1 MVMSQSQHSLRR
13 HATMVIAMAIV
24 LVGSIGGWAAT
35 TTLSNAVV
43 GDATVIID
51 DNVKKIQHLVGGIV
65 SEISVSEG
73 EHVEAGNVLLRL
85 DGTSV
90 KANLGI
96 INSSLAQ
103 LYVRRSRL
111 QAERLGAP
119 SFSLDELQANG
130 VDLEANKLL
139 IDGEMQLFK
148 TRQSSMVGRKKQ
160 LEEKT
165 AQLAEEIKGDTIQLQ
180 AIDDATALVNEELEA
195 TEELYARKLV
205 TMQKIN
211 SLKREKT
218 DLDGNRGG
226 RVAARA
232 QAEGKIAEINLQIL
246 QLDADQSA
254 DNSKDLTD
262 VEAKIAEMEE
272 RRIAALDQLQR
283 LDVKAPLSGRVYQ
296 LSVHTVGG
304 VVNPGEPLMLLAPDN
319 RALTVE
325 GKIATRNVDQVH
337 VDQDVDI
344 RFTAF
349 DQRTTPE
356 VQGKVL
362 SISPDVITEERT
374 GAKYYPVRIKPEPES
389 LAKLQGMALY
399 PGMPAEIFIKVAD
412 RSVISY
418 LTKPL
423 TDQMN
428 HTFREE

>member
-1 MVMSQSQHSLRR
+1 MTVSESQRSLRR
-13 HATMVIAMAIV
+13 HSVMVVAMAIL
-24 LVGSIGGWAAT
+24 LVGNIGGWAAT

-43 GDATVIID
+43 GEATVVID

-73 EHVEAGNVLLRL
+73 SHVNAGDVLLRL

-96 INSSLAQ
+96 INSNLAQ

-111 QAERLGAP
+111 EAERLGQP
-119 SFSLDELQANG
+119 SFSMDELEAKG
-130 VDLEANKLL
+130 VDLGGNKLL

-160 LEEKT
+160 LEEKM
-165 AQLAEEIKGDTIQLQ
+165 AQLDEEIKGDTIQLQ
-180 AIDDATALVNEELEA
+180 AIDDATSLVNEELAA
-195 TEELYARKLV
+195 TEELYEKKLV

-211 SLKREKT
+211 SLKRQKA
-218 DLDGNRGG
+218 DLDGSRGS
-226 RVAARA
+226 RVAYRA
-232 QAEGKIAEINLQIL
+232 QAEGKIAEIKLQVL

-254 DNSKDLTD
+254 ENSKDLTD
-262 VEAKIAEMEE
+262 VEGNIAEMEE

-283 LDVKAPLSGRVYQ
+283 LDLKAPLSGRIYQ

-304 VVNPGEPLMLLAPDN
+304 VVTPGETLMLLAPDN

-325 GKIATRNVDQVH
+325 AKIATRNIDQVH

-349 DQRTTPE
+349 DQRSTPE

-362 SISPDVITEERT
+362 SVSPDAITEERT
-374 GAKYYPVRIKPEPES
+374 GAKYYPVRIRPEPES
-389 LAKLQGMALY
+389 LAKLQGMKLY

-423 TDQMN
+423 TDQMK

>member
-1 MVMSQSQHSLRR
+1 MV
-13 HATMVIAMAIV
+13 VAMAIL
-24 LVGSIGGWAAT
+24 LVGNIGGWAAT

-43 GDATVIID
+43 GEATVVID

-73 EHVEAGNVLLRL
+73 SHVNAGDVLLRL

-96 INSSLAQ
+96 INSNLAQ

-111 QAERLGAP
+111 EAERLGQP
-119 SFSLDELQANG
+119 SFSMDELEAKG
-130 VDLEANKLL
+130 VDLGGNKLL

-160 LEEKT
+160 LEEKM
-165 AQLAEEIKGDTIQLQ
+165 AQLDEEIKGDTIQLQ
-180 AIDDATALVNEELEA
+180 AIDDATSLVNEELAA
-195 TEELYARKLV
+195 TEELYEKKLV

-211 SLKREKT
+211 SLKRQKA
-218 DLDGNRGG
+218 DLDGSRGS
-226 RVAARA
+226 RVAYRA
-232 QAEGKIAEINLQIL
+232 QAEGKIAEIKLQVL

-254 DNSKDLTD
+254 ENSKDLTD
-262 VEAKIAEMEE
+262 VEGNIAEMEE

-283 LDVKAPLSGRVYQ
+283 LDLKAPLSGRIYQ

-304 VVNPGEPLMLLAPDN
+304 VVTPGETLMLLAPDN

-325 GKIATRNVDQVH
+325 AKIATRNIDQVH

-349 DQRTTPE
+349 DQRSTPE

-362 SISPDVITEERT
+362 SVSPDAITEERT
-374 GAKYYPVRIKPEPES
+374 GAKYYPVRIRPEPES
-389 LAKLQGMALY
+389 LAKLQGMKLY

-423 TDQMN
+423 TDQMK

>member
-1 MVMSQSQHSLRR
+1 MTVSESQRSLRR
-13 HATMVIAMAIV
+13 HSVMVVAMAIL
-24 LVGSIGGWAAT
+24 LVGNIGGWAAT

-43 GDATVIID
+43 GEATVVID

-73 EHVEAGNVLLRL
+73 SHVNAGEVLLKL

-96 INSSLAQ
+96 INSNLAQ

-111 QAERLGAP
+111 EAERLGQP
-119 SFSLDELQANG
+119 SFSMDELEAKG

-160 LEEKT
+160 LEEKM
-165 AQLAEEIKGDTIQLQ
+165 AQLDEEIKGDTIQLQ
-180 AIDDATALVNEELEA
+180 AIDDATTLVNEELAA
-195 TEELYARKLV
+195 TEELYEKKLV

-211 SLKREKT
+211 SLKRQKA
-218 DLDGNRGG
+218 DLDGSRGS
-226 RVAARA
+226 RVAYRA
-232 QAEGKIAEINLQIL
+232 QAEGKIAEIKLQVL

-254 DNSKDLTD
+254 ENSKDLTD
-262 VEAKIAEMEE
+262 VEGNIAEMEE

-283 LDVKAPLSGRVYQ
+283 LDLKAPLSGRIYQ
-296 LSVHTVGG
+296 LSVHTLGG
-304 VVNPGEPLMLLAPDN
+304 VVTPGETLMLLAPDN

-325 GKIATRNVDQVH
+325 AKIATRNIDQVH

-349 DQRTTPE
+349 DQRSTPE

-362 SISPDVITEERT
+362 SVSPDAITEERT
-374 GAKYYPVRIKPEPES
+374 GAKYYPVRIRPEPES
-389 LAKLQGMALY
+389 LAKLQGMKLY

-423 TDQMN
+423 TDQMK

>member
-1 MVMSQSQHSLRR
+1 MTVSESQRSLRR
-13 HATMVIAMAIV
+13 HSVMVVAMAIL
-24 LVGSIGGWAAT
+24 LVGNIGGWAAT

-43 GDATVIID
+43 GEATVVID

-73 EHVEAGNVLLRL
+73 SHVNAGEILLKL

-96 INSSLAQ
+96 INSNLAQ

-111 QAERLGAP
+111 EAERLGQP
-119 SFSLDELQANG
+119 SFSMDELQAKG
-130 VDLEANKLL
+130 VDLEGNKLL
-139 IDGEMQLFK
+139 IDGELQLFK

-160 LEEKT
+160 LEEKM
-165 AQLAEEIKGDTIQLQ
+165 AQLDEEIKGDTIQLQ
-180 AIDDATALVNEELEA
+180 AIDDATTLVNEELAA
-195 TEELYARKLV
+195 TEELYEKKLV

-211 SLKREKT
+211 SLKRQKA
-218 DLDGNRGG
+218 DLDGSRGS
-226 RVAARA
+226 RVAYRA
-232 QAEGKIAEINLQIL
+232 QAEGKIAEIKLQVL

-254 DNSKDLTD
+254 ENSKDLTD
-262 VEAKIAEMEE
+262 VEGNIAEMEE

-283 LDVKAPLSGRVYQ
+283 LDLKAPLSGRIYQ
-296 LSVHTVGG
+296 LSVHTLGG
-304 VVNPGEPLMLLAPDN
+304 VVTPGETLMLLAPDN

-325 GKIATRNVDQVH
+325 AKIATRNIDQVH

-349 DQRTTPE
+349 DQRSTPE

-362 SISPDVITEERT
+362 SVSPDAITEERT
-374 GAKYYPVRIKPEPES
+374 GAKYYPVRIRPEPES
-389 LAKLQGMALY
+389 LAKLQGMKLY

-423 TDQMN
+423 TDQMK

>member
-1 MVMSQSQHSLRR
+1 MTVSESQRSLRR
-13 HATMVIAMAIV
+13 HSVMVVAMAIL
-24 LVGSIGGWAAT
+24 LVGNIGGWAAT

-43 GDATVIID
+43 GEATVVID

-73 EHVEAGNVLLRL
+73 SHVNAGEVLLKL

-96 INSSLAQ
+96 INSNLAQ

-111 QAERLGAP
+111 EAERLGQP
-119 SFSLDELQANG
+119 NFSMDELRAKG
-130 VDLEANKLL
+130 VDLEGNKLL
-139 IDGEMQLFK
+139 IDGELQLFK

-160 LEEKT
+160 LEEKM
-165 AQLAEEIKGDTIQLQ
+165 AQLDEEIKGDTIQLQ
-180 AIDDATALVNEELEA
+180 AIDDATTLVNEELAA
-195 TEELYARKLV
+195 TEELYEKKLV

-211 SLKREKT
+211 SLKRQKA
-218 DLDGNRGG
+218 DLDGSRGS
-226 RVAARA
+226 RVAYRA
-232 QAEGKIAEINLQIL
+232 QAEGKIAEIKLQVL

-254 DNSKDLTD
+254 ENSKDLTD
-262 VEAKIAEMEE
+262 VEGNIAEMEE

-283 LDVKAPLSGRVYQ
+283 LDLKAPLSGRIYQ
-296 LSVHTVGG
+296 LSVHTLGG
-304 VVNPGEPLMLLAPDN
+304 VVTPGETLMLLAPDN

-325 GKIATRNVDQVH
+325 AKIATRNIDQVH

-349 DQRTTPE
+349 DQRSTPE

-362 SISPDVITEERT
+362 SVSPDAITEERT
-374 GAKYYPVRIKPEPES
+374 GAKYYPVRIRPEPES
-389 LAKLQGMALY
+389 LAKLQGMKLY

-423 TDQMN
+423 TDQMK

>member
-1 MVMSQSQHSLRR
+1 MTVSESQRSLRR
-13 HATMVIAMAIV
+13 HSVMVVAMAIL
-24 LVGSIGGWAAT
+24 LVGNIGGWAAT

-43 GDATVIID
+43 GEATVVID

-73 EHVEAGNVLLRL
+73 SHVNAGEVLLKL

-96 INSSLAQ
+96 INSNLAQ

-111 QAERLGAP
+111 EAERLGQP
-119 SFSLDELQANG
+119 SFSMDELRAKG
-130 VDLEANKLL
+130 VDLEGNKLL
-139 IDGEMQLFK
+139 IDGELQLFK

-160 LEEKT
+160 LEEKM
-165 AQLAEEIKGDTIQLQ
+165 AQLDEEIKGDTIQLQ
-180 AIDDATALVNEELEA
+180 AIDDATTLVNEELAA
-195 TEELYARKLV
+195 TEELYEKKLV

-211 SLKREKT
+211 SLKRQKA
-218 DLDGNRGG
+218 DLDGSRGS
-226 RVAARA
+226 RVAYRA
-232 QAEGKIAEINLQIL
+232 QAEGKIAEIKLQVL

-254 DNSKDLTD
+254 ENSKDLTD
-262 VEAKIAEMEE
+262 VEGNIAEMEE

-283 LDVKAPLSGRVYQ
+283 LDLKAPLSGRIYQ
-296 LSVHTVGG
+296 LSVHTLGG
-304 VVNPGEPLMLLAPDN
+304 VVTPGETLMLLAPDN

-325 GKIATRNVDQVH
+325 AKIATRNIDQVH

-349 DQRTTPE
+349 DQRSTPE

-362 SISPDVITEERT
+362 SVSPDAITEERT
-374 GAKYYPVRIKPEPES
+374 GAKYYPVRIRPEPES
-389 LAKLQGMALY
+389 LAKLQGMKLY

-423 TDQMN
+423 TDQMK

>member
-1 MVMSQSQHSLRR
+1 MTISESQRSLRR
-13 HATMVIAMAIV
+13 HSVMVVAMAIL
-24 LVGSIGGWAAT
+24 LVGNIGGWAAT

-43 GDATVIID
+43 GEATVVID

-73 EHVEAGNVLLRL
+73 SHVNAGEVLLKL

-96 INSSLAQ
+96 INSNLAQ

-111 QAERLGAP
+111 EAERLGQP
-119 SFSLDELQANG
+119 SFSMDELEAKG

-160 LEEKT
+160 LEEKM
-165 AQLAEEIKGDTIQLQ
+165 AQLDEEIKGDTIQLQ
-180 AIDDATALVNEELEA
+180 AIDDATTLVNEELAA
-195 TEELYARKLV
+195 TEELYEKKLV

-211 SLKREKT
+211 SLKRQKA
-218 DLDGNRGG
+218 DLDGSRGS
-226 RVAARA
+226 RVAYRA
-232 QAEGKIAEINLQIL
+232 QAEGKIAEIKLQVL

-254 DNSKDLTD
+254 ENSKDLTD
-262 VEAKIAEMEE
+262 VEGNIAEMEE

-283 LDVKAPLSGRVYQ
+283 LDLKAPLSGRIYQ
-296 LSVHTVGG
+296 LSVHTLGG
-304 VVNPGEPLMLLAPDN
+304 VVTPGETLMLLAPDN

-325 GKIATRNVDQVH
+325 AKIATRNIDQVH

-349 DQRTTPE
+349 DQRSTPE

-362 SISPDVITEERT
+362 SVSPDAITEERT
-374 GAKYYPVRIKPEPES
+374 GAKYYPVRIRPEPES
-389 LAKLQGMALY
+389 LAKLQGMKLY

-423 TDQMN
+423 TDQMK

>member
-1 MVMSQSQHSLRR
+1 MTVSESQRSLRR
-13 HATMVIAMAIV
+13 HSVMVVAMAIL
-24 LVGSIGGWAAT
+24 LVGNIGGWAAT

-43 GDATVIID
+43 GEATVVID

-73 EHVEAGNVLLRL
+73 SHVNAGDVLLRL

-96 INSSLAQ
+96 INSNLAQ

-111 QAERLGAP
+111 EAERLGQP
-119 SFSLDELQANG
+119 SFSMDELEAKG
-130 VDLEANKLL
+130 VDLEGNKLL

-160 LEEKT
+160 LEEKM
-165 AQLAEEIKGDTIQLQ
+165 AQLDEEIKGDTIQLQ
-180 AIDDATALVNEELEA
+180 AIDDATSLVNEELAA
-195 TEELYARKLV
+195 TEELYEKKLV

-211 SLKREKT
+211 SLKRQKA
-218 DLDGNRGG
+218 DLDGSRGS
-226 RVAARA
+226 RVAYRA
-232 QAEGKIAEINLQIL
+232 QAEGKIAEIKLQVL

-254 DNSKDLTD
+254 ENSKDLTD
-262 VEAKIAEMEE
+262 VEGNIAEMEE

-283 LDVKAPLSGRVYQ
+283 LDLKAPLSGRIYQ

-304 VVNPGEPLMLLAPDN
+304 VVTPGETLMLLAPDN

-325 GKIATRNVDQVH
+325 AKIATRNIDQVH

-349 DQRTTPE
+349 DQRSTPE

-362 SISPDVITEERT
+362 SVSPDAITEERT
-374 GAKYYPVRIKPEPES
+374 GAKYYPVRIRPEPES
-389 LAKLQGMALY
+389 LAKLQGMKLY

-423 TDQMN
+423 TDQMK

>member
-111 QAERLGAP
+111 QAERLGAS
-119 SFSLDELQANG
+119 SFSLDELQAKG

-211 SLKREKT
+211 SLKRRRLILTATEA
-218 DLDGNRGG
+218 GG
-226 RVAARA
+226 LPLVRRP
-232 QAEGKIAEINLQIL
+232 K
-246 QLDADQSA
+246 
-254 DNSKDLTD
+254 
-262 VEAKIAEMEE
+262 E
-272 RRIAALDQLQR
+272 RLRR
-283 LDVKAPLSGRVYQ
+283 STCRYC
-296 LSVHTVGG
+296 S
-304 VVNPGEPLMLLAPDN
+304 
-319 RALTVE
+319 
-325 GKIATRNVDQVH
+325 
-337 VDQDVDI
+337 
-344 RFTAF
+344 
-349 DQRTTPE
+349 
-356 VQGKVL
+356 
-362 SISPDVITEERT
+362 S
-374 GAKYYPVRIKPEPES
+374 
-389 LAKLQGMALY
+389 
-399 PGMPAEIFIKVAD
+399 MPIKVPTIP
-412 RSVISY
+412 RI
-418 LTKPL
+418 
-423 TDQMN
+423 
-428 HTFREE
+428 

>member
-1 MVMSQSQHSLRR
+1 MTVSESQRSLRR
-13 HATMVIAMAIV
+13 HSVMVVAMAI
-24 LVGSIGGWAAT
+24 LLIGNIGGWAAT

-43 GDATVIID
+43 GEATVVID

-73 EHVEAGNVLLRL
+73 SHVNAGDVLLRL

-96 INSSLAQ
+96 INSNLAQ

-111 QAERLGAP
+111 EAERLGQP
-119 SFSLDELQANG
+119 SFSMDELQAKG
-130 VDLEANKLL
+130 VDLEGNKLL

-160 LEEKT
+160 LEEKM
-165 AQLAEEIKGDTIQLQ
+165 AQLDEEIKGDTIQLQ
-180 AIDDATALVNEELEA
+180 AIDDATSLVNEELAA
-195 TEELYARKLV
+195 TEELYEKKLV

-211 SLKREKT
+211 SLKRQKA
-218 DLDGNRGG
+218 DLDGSRGS
-226 RVAARA
+226 RVAYRA
-232 QAEGKIAEINLQIL
+232 QAEGKIAEIKLQVL

-254 DNSKDLTD
+254 ENSKDLTD
-262 VEAKIAEMEE
+262 VEGNIAEMEE

-283 LDVKAPLSGRVYQ
+283 LDLKAPLSGRIYQ

-304 VVNPGEPLMLLAPDN
+304 VVTPGETLMLLAPDN

-325 GKIATRNVDQVH
+325 AKIATRNIDQVH

-349 DQRTTPE
+349 DQRSTPE

-362 SISPDVITEERT
+362 SVSPDAITEERT
-374 GAKYYPVRIKPEPES
+374 GAKYYPVRIRPEPES
-389 LAKLQGMALY
+389 LVKLQGMKLY

-423 TDQMN
+423 TDQMK

>member
-1 MVMSQSQHSLRR
+1 MV
-13 HATMVIAMAIV
+13 VAMAIL
-24 LVGSIGGWAAT
+24 LVGNIGGWAAT

-43 GDATVIID
+43 GEATVVID

-73 EHVEAGNVLLRL
+73 SHVNAGDVLLRL

-96 INSSLAQ
+96 INSNLAQ

-111 QAERLGAP
+111 EAERLGQP
-119 SFSLDELQANG
+119 SFSMDELEAKG
-130 VDLEANKLL
+130 VDLEGNKLL

-160 LEEKT
+160 LEEKM
-165 AQLAEEIKGDTIQLQ
+165 AQLDEEIKGDTIQLQ
-180 AIDDATALVNEELEA
+180 AIDDATSLVNEELAA
-195 TEELYARKLV
+195 TEELYEKKLV

-211 SLKREKT
+211 SLKRQKA
-218 DLDGNRGG
+218 DLDGSRGS
-226 RVAARA
+226 RVAYRA
-232 QAEGKIAEINLQIL
+232 QAEGKIAEIKLQVL

-254 DNSKDLTD
+254 ENSKDLTD
-262 VEAKIAEMEE
+262 VEGNIAEMEE

-283 LDVKAPLSGRVYQ
+283 LDLKAPLSGRIYQ

-304 VVNPGEPLMLLAPDN
+304 VVTPGETLMLLAPDN

-325 GKIATRNVDQVH
+325 AKIATRNIDQVH

-349 DQRTTPE
+349 DQRSTPE

-362 SISPDVITEERT
+362 SVSPDAITEERT
-374 GAKYYPVRIKPEPES
+374 GAKYYPVRIRPEPES
-389 LAKLQGMALY
+389 LAKLQGMKLY

-423 TDQMN
+423 TDQMK

>member
-1 MVMSQSQHSLRR
+1 MV
-13 HATMVIAMAIV
+13 VAMAIL
-24 LVGSIGGWAAT
+24 LVGNIGGWAAT

-43 GDATVIID
+43 GEATVVID

-73 EHVEAGNVLLRL
+73 SHVNAGEVLLKL

-96 INSSLAQ
+96 INSNLAQ

-111 QAERLGAP
+111 EAERLGQP
-119 SFSLDELQANG
+119 SFSMDELEAKG

-160 LEEKT
+160 LEEKM
-165 AQLAEEIKGDTIQLQ
+165 AQLDEEIKGDTIQLQ
-180 AIDDATALVNEELEA
+180 AIDDATTLVNEELAA
-195 TEELYARKLV
+195 TEELYEKKLV

-211 SLKREKT
+211 SLKRQKA
-218 DLDGNRGG
+218 DLDGSRGS
-226 RVAARA
+226 RVAYRA
-232 QAEGKIAEINLQIL
+232 QAEGKIAEIKLQVL

-254 DNSKDLTD
+254 ENSKDLTD
-262 VEAKIAEMEE
+262 VEGNIAEMEE

-283 LDVKAPLSGRVYQ
+283 LDLKAPLSGRIYQ
-296 LSVHTVGG
+296 LSVHTLGG
-304 VVNPGEPLMLLAPDN
+304 VVTPGETLMLLAPDN

-325 GKIATRNVDQVH
+325 AKIATRNIDQVH

-349 DQRTTPE
+349 DQRSTPE

-362 SISPDVITEERT
+362 SVSPDAITEERT
-374 GAKYYPVRIKPEPES
+374 GAKYYPVRIRPEPES
-389 LAKLQGMALY
+389 LAKLQGMKLY

-423 TDQMN
+423 TDQMK

>member
-1 MVMSQSQHSLRR
+1 MTVSESQRSLRR
-13 HATMVIAMAIV
+13 HSVMVVAMAIL
-24 LVGSIGGWAAT
+24 LVGNIGGWAAT

-43 GDATVIID
+43 GEATVVID

-73 EHVEAGNVLLRL
+73 SHVNAGEVLLRL

-96 INSSLAQ
+96 INSNLAQ

-111 QAERLGAP
+111 QAERLGQLN
-119 SFSLDELQANG
+119 FSMDELQAKG
-130 VDLEANKLL
+130 VDLEGNKLL

-160 LEEKT
+160 LEEKM

-180 AIDDATALVNEELEA
+180 AIDEATSLVNQELAA
-195 TEELYARKLV
+195 TEELYEKKLV

-211 SLKREKT
+211 SLKRQKA
-218 DLDGNRGG
+218 DLDGSRGG
-226 RVAARA
+226 RVASRA
-232 QAEGKIAEINLQIL
+232 QAEGKIAEIKLQVL

-254 DNSKDLTD
+254 ENSKDLTD
-262 VEAKIAEMEE
+262 VEGKIAEMEE

-283 LDVKAPLSGRVYQ
+283 LDLKAPLSGRIYQ

-304 VVNPGEPLMLLAPDN
+304 VVNPGETLMLLAPDN

-325 GKIATRNVDQVH
+325 AKIATRNIDQVH

-349 DQRTTPE
+349 DQRSTPE
-356 VQGKVL
+356 VQGKVV
-362 SISPDVITEERT
+362 SVSPDAITDERT
-374 GAKYYPVRIKPEPES
+374 GAKYYPVRLRPEPES
-389 LAKLQGMALY
+389 LAKLQGMKLY

-412 RSVISY
+412 RTVISY

-423 TDQMN
+423 TDQMK

>member
-1 MVMSQSQHSLRR
+1 MV
-13 HATMVIAMAIV
+13 VAMAIL
-24 LVGSIGGWAAT
+24 LVGNIGGWAAT

-43 GDATVIID
+43 GEATVVID

-73 EHVEAGNVLLRL
+73 SHVNAGEILLKL

-96 INSSLAQ
+96 INSNLAQ

-111 QAERLGAP
+111 EAERLGQP
-119 SFSLDELQANG
+119 SFSMDELQAKG
-130 VDLEANKLL
+130 VDLEGNKLL
-139 IDGEMQLFK
+139 IDGELQLFK

-160 LEEKT
+160 LEEKM
-165 AQLAEEIKGDTIQLQ
+165 AQLDEEIKGDTIQLQ
-180 AIDDATALVNEELEA
+180 AIDDATTLVNEELAA
-195 TEELYARKLV
+195 TEELYEKKLV

-211 SLKREKT
+211 SLKRQKA
-218 DLDGNRGG
+218 DLDGSRGS
-226 RVAARA
+226 RVAYRA
-232 QAEGKIAEINLQIL
+232 QAEGKIAEIKLQVL

-254 DNSKDLTD
+254 ENSKDLTD
-262 VEAKIAEMEE
+262 VEGNIAEMEE

-283 LDVKAPLSGRVYQ
+283 LDLKAPLSGRIYQ
-296 LSVHTVGG
+296 LSVHTLGG
-304 VVNPGEPLMLLAPDN
+304 VVTPGETLMLLAPDN

-325 GKIATRNVDQVH
+325 AKIATRNIDQVH

-349 DQRTTPE
+349 DQRSTPE

-362 SISPDVITEERT
+362 SVSPDAITEERT
-374 GAKYYPVRIKPEPES
+374 GAKYYPVRIRPEPES
-389 LAKLQGMALY
+389 LAKLQGMKLY

-423 TDQMN
+423 TDQMK

>member
-1 MVMSQSQHSLRR
+1 VTISESQRSLRR
-13 HATMVIAMAIV
+13 HSVMVVAMAIL
-24 LVGSIGGWAAT
+24 LVGNIGGWAAT

-43 GDATVIID
+43 GEATVVID

-73 EHVEAGNVLLRL
+73 SHVNAGEVLLKL

-96 INSSLAQ
+96 INSNLAQ

-111 QAERLGAP
+111 EAERLGQP
-119 SFSLDELQANG
+119 SFSMDELEAKG

-160 LEEKT
+160 LEEKM
-165 AQLAEEIKGDTIQLQ
+165 AQLDEEIKGDTIQLQ
-180 AIDDATALVNEELEA
+180 AIDDATTLVNEELAA
-195 TEELYARKLV
+195 TEELYEKKLV

-211 SLKREKT
+211 SLKRQKA
-218 DLDGNRGG
+218 DLDGSRGS
-226 RVAARA
+226 RVAYRA
-232 QAEGKIAEINLQIL
+232 QAEGKIAEIKLQVL

-254 DNSKDLTD
+254 ENSKDLTD
-262 VEAKIAEMEE
+262 VEGNIAEMEE

-283 LDVKAPLSGRVYQ
+283 LDLKAPLSGRIYQ
-296 LSVHTVGG
+296 LSVHTLGG
-304 VVNPGEPLMLLAPDN
+304 VVTPGETLMLLAPDN

-325 GKIATRNVDQVH
+325 AKIATRNIDQVH

-349 DQRTTPE
+349 DQRSTPE

-362 SISPDVITEERT
+362 SVSPDAITEERT
-374 GAKYYPVRIKPEPES
+374 GAKYYPVRIRPEPES
-389 LAKLQGMALY
+389 LAKLQGMKLY

-423 TDQMN
+423 TDQMK

>member
-1 MVMSQSQHSLRR
+1 VTVSESQRSLRR
-13 HATMVIAMAIV
+13 HSVMVVAMAIL
-24 LVGSIGGWAAT
+24 LVGNIGGWAAT

-43 GDATVIID
+43 GEATVVID

-73 EHVEAGNVLLRL
+73 SHVNAGEVLLKL

-96 INSSLAQ
+96 INSNLAQ

-111 QAERLGAP
+111 EAERLGQP
-119 SFSLDELQANG
+119 SFSMDELEAKG

-160 LEEKT
+160 LEEKM
-165 AQLAEEIKGDTIQLQ
+165 AQLDEEIKGDTIQLQ
-180 AIDDATALVNEELEA
+180 AIDDATTLVNEELAA
-195 TEELYARKLV
+195 TEELYEKKLV

-211 SLKREKT
+211 SLKRQKA
-218 DLDGNRGG
+218 DLDGSRGS
-226 RVAARA
+226 RVAYRA
-232 QAEGKIAEINLQIL
+232 QAEGKIAEIKLQVL

-254 DNSKDLTD
+254 ENSKDLTD
-262 VEAKIAEMEE
+262 VEGNIAEMEE

-283 LDVKAPLSGRVYQ
+283 LDLKAPLSGRIYQ
-296 LSVHTVGG
+296 LSVHTLGG
-304 VVNPGEPLMLLAPDN
+304 VVTPGETLMLLAPDN

-325 GKIATRNVDQVH
+325 AKIATRNIDQVH

-349 DQRTTPE
+349 DQRSTPE

-362 SISPDVITEERT
+362 SVSPDAITEERT
-374 GAKYYPVRIKPEPES
+374 GAKYYPVRIRPEPES
-389 LAKLQGMALY
+389 LAKLQGMKLY

-423 TDQMN
+423 TDQMK